1 MHNVSGRL
9 SCLVFL
15 LLICQLTARGATLA
29 GAVTEQGEPV
39 TEAEVKLVDADNR
52 VILRNTTTRA
62 DGTFRFTVKPGT
74 YDILVFKSQYANAWS
89 RGVTVGEADVARQ
102 IELTPKAFL
111 ENDEA
116 DTADDCDP

>member
-1 MHNVSGRL
+1 MQNVSGRL

-15 LLICQLTARGATLA
+15 LLVCQLPAHGATLS

-39 TEAEVKLVDADNR
+39 AEAEVKLVDADNR
-52 VILRNTTTRA
+52 VILRSTSTRA

-74 YDILVFKSQYANAWS
+74 YDILVFKTQYANAWT
-89 RGVTVGEADVARQ
+89 RGITVGEADVARQ

-111 ENDEA
+111 ENDDA
-116 DTADDCDP
+116 GTSDDCDP